1 MERSRPRL
9 RRENLDSGDHS
20 IRSNSEIFESSFP
33 QMLLIR
39 DEAPSQRDQAN
50 CYLPVANCPYE
61 MQRGTFEGSLAVR
74 SISKAPRCAPLRL
87 LGVIASP
94 MPFLP
99 Q

>member
-1 MERSRPRL
+1 MANSLFLPGKKLGVCGHSGLDGLWTKSHRL
-9 RRENLDSGDHS
+9 SPLVSPIGS
-20 IRSNSEIFESSFP
+20 SPSN
-33 QMLLIR
+33 
-39 DEAPSQRDQAN
+39 DQAN
-50 CYLPVANCPYE
+50 CYLPVANCSYE